1 MEMVVT
7 PFFSVR
13 PVLEP
18 QAARVKAAA
27 VARPPAMTVRR
38 EMEADEEDMVVPFG
52 GPGGPDDGREG
63 SLTVLGPTARMN
75 SSRAV

>member
-7 PFFSVR
+7 PFFSVM

-18 QAARVKAAA
+18 QAARVRAAA

-38 EMEADEEDMVVPFG
+38 EMKEDMVVPFA
-52 GPGGPDDGREG
+52 GPGGPQ
-63 SLTVLGPTARMN
+63 
-75 SSRAV
+75 

>member
-1 MEMVVT
+1 
-7 PFFSVR
+7 
-13 PVLEP
+13 
-18 QAARVKAAA
+18 
-27 VARPPAMTVRR
+27 
-38 EMEADEEDMVVPFG
+38 MEADEEDMVVPFG